1 MLPLTT
7 RQFPPIAG
15 LEGFEPSNTRIKN
28 ECLDLFGY
36 NPKKLTYETKKLL
49 KILTYVF
56 CDISL

>member
-36 NPKKLTYETKKLL
+36 NPKKLTYKTKKRL
-49 KILTYVF
+49 KTLTCV
-56 CDISL
+56 L